1 MVADPRSDAHK
12 QRLFDEFRRRLRSC
26 VPWSPAM
33 PYTPELNLVGDTYH
47 TLNVFPEL
55 APSDAPVA
63 ELNPAERADSP
74 NKEFRYCIRLHRAG
88 QQLMTWYGNQ
98 TGTVLFDSDVHI
110 PAIYQCRD
118 GEPGVWNE
126 FPWMSLTPAEIL
138 TLREGSRLAKGR
150 VVIAGLGLGH
160 QLIEVS
166 KRLTVKEIVLV
177 ERSQLSRVGHIL
189 MQTEGRDLGSASAE
203 LERRLA
209 LDERTRSLPVKLV
222 GQRKVTIRVEEPTLV
237 FLPRPA
243 AHRRRSTTAGGSS
256 CARPAASPRWPTATR
271 ASPVARTAVRPDPA
285 TRSLPRQSAGPR
297 QRALSEVVR
306 AATGCGAAGARPRR
320 AWPV

>member
-1 MVADPRSDAHK
+1 MVAGPLSDAQKH
-12 QRLFDEFRRRLRSC
+12 QLFAEFQRRLRSC

-33 PYTPELNLVGDTYH
+33 PYATELNIIGDSYH

-74 NKEFRYCIRLHRAG
+74 GKQFRYCIRLHRAG
-88 QQLMTWYGNQ
+88 RQLMTWYGDK
-98 TGTVLFDSDVHI
+98 TGSVIFDSDVLI

-126 FPWMSLTPAEIL
+126 HPWMSITPAEIL

-166 KRLTVKEIVLV
+166 KRLGVKEIVLV
-177 ERSQLSRVGHIL
+177 ELSQELVDFYLPRVRPHIKK
-189 MQTEGRDLGSASAE
+189 
-203 LERRLA
+203 RL
-209 LDERTRSLPVKLV
+209 TVLV
-222 GQRKVTIRVEEPTLV
+222 GDAYQIVPTLSADV
-237 FLPRPA
+237 ALIDIFPNYGGNEA
-243 AHRRRSTTAGGSS
+243 ATQELARRSPKIKKMWGWGTA
-256 CARPAASPRWPTATR
+256 
-271 ASPVARTAVRPDPA
+271 
-285 TRSLPRQSAGPR
+285 
-297 QRALSEVVR
+297 ALYL
-306 AATGCGAAGARPRR
+306 
-320 AWPV
+320 

>member
-1 MVADPRSDAHK
+1 MVGGPPSDAHN

-33 PYTPELNLVGDTYH
+33 PFTPELNLIGDTFH
-47 TLNVFPEL
+47 TLNVVPEL
-55 APSDAPVA
+55 APSDAPVDQ
-63 ELNPAERADSP
+63 LNPAERADSP

-110 PAIYQCRD
+110 PAIFQCRD
-118 GEPGVWNE
+118 GEPGVWNT

-177 ERSQLSRVGHIL
+177 ERSQELVDFYLPRVRPLVKKRLTVLVGDAHEIVPTL
-189 MQTEGRDLGSASAE
+189 RADVALIDIFPAYGGNEAATRELARRSPGIKKMWGWGTAE
-203 LERRLA
+203 LRR
-209 LDERTRSLPVKLV
+209 
-222 GQRKVTIRVEEPTLV
+222 
-237 FLPRPA
+237 
-243 AHRRRSTTAGGSS
+243 
-256 CARPAASPRWPTATR
+256 
-271 ASPVARTAVRPDPA
+271 
-285 TRSLPRQSAGPR
+285 
-297 QRALSEVVR
+297 
-306 AATGCGAAGARPRR
+306 
-320 AWPV
+320 

>member
-150 VVIAGLGLGH
+150 VVIGGALATMAG
-160 QLIEVS
+160 IW
-166 KRLTVKEIVLV
+166 
-177 ERSQLSRVGHIL
+177 L
-189 MQTEGRDLGSASAE
+189 MYTAQT
-203 LERRLA
+203 
-209 LDERTRSLPVKLV
+209 
-222 GQRKVTIRVEEPTLV
+222 GQD
-237 FLPRPA
+237 
-243 AHRRRSTTAGGSS
+243 
-256 CARPAASPRWPTATR
+256 
-271 ASPVARTAVRPDPA
+271 PVATFTNFAERFRDDPA
-285 TRSLPRQSAGPR
+285 TYSSIQSAISFHWSQPEVEGMLDSANPLHNEAYRAQQVARSVERLTTSSAWSEAMPNQELESGSALTALLAANRHGGPEELRRVLGAADPRQFLSGLSGDPVR
-297 QRALSEVVR
+297 QHMLYDLLVQSGYADQL
-306 AATGCGAAGARPRR
+306 TGVSLAFAR
-320 AWPV
+320 